1 MPELNAALTG
11 SADYLFCRIDKAVA
25 DYRAAHPLA
34 RLISLGIGDIT
45 QPLAPVAAAALRTAA
60 AEMASPA
67 GVRGYGPAG
76 GYPFL
81 QTALAH
87 QYEGLPCPVFPD
99 EITVTAGSKD
109 ALGGLF
115 ALFSPTVPV
124 WVCDPVYPA
133 YRDCALA
140 AGHRV
145 HTLPCLSL
153 IHI

>member
-81 QTALAH
+81 QTARRR
-87 QYEGLPCPVFPD
+87 
-99 EITVTAGSKD
+99 S
-109 ALGGLF
+109 
-115 ALFSPTVPV
+115 
-124 WVCDPVYPA
+124 
-133 YRDCALA
+133 
-140 AGHRV
+140 
-145 HTLPCLSL
+145 LSSRL
-153 IHI
+153 CTD